1 MFDELDTVFR
11 LTYSGA
17 GRGCVRAQHWVSSG
31 LLVLPL
37 SGESCI
43 ASLRTWG
50 SWHYDSLTSM
60 GPATRNGEKATI
72 ALAEDATDSQLPVVL
87 CFFSAH

>member
-1 MFDELDTVFR
+1 MHRSKHHQLFVTLSSYLD
-11 LTYSGA
+11 LES
-17 GRGCVRAQHWVSSG
+17 RGMRIEAQT
-31 LLVLPL
+31 LVLPL